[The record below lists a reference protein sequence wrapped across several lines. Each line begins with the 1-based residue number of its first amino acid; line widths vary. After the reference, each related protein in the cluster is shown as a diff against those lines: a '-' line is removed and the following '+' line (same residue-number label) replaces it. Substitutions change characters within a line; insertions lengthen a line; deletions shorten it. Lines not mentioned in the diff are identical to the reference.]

1 MSLRNQLL
9 AAIAKAGGA
18 TINDLE
24 ESTGLTRKKLHDNI
38 KAALTDDLLTRSR
51 DVVTGLPYYQLTAKG
66 QQRLAAA
73 PNAKLFHERQP
84 QPAVGDNTGSRE
96 SVPPVGQVSPP
107 AEVAATG
114 NAGAGHDASADSELS
129 GELRFA
135 LGMIRKALGI
145 DHDPSIGIVPTI
157 EALIESNNDW
167 RASADSAQTI
177 IENQR
182 LRIAALEDEIAYLT
196 ADSGEESAFTA
207 DDTIAPRYLV
217 VSPDELYQSPQAA
230 VDEMAINELAN
241 DDSIVMECRAIG
253 TVQVKPRFVPHQEA
267 GQ

>member
-9 AAIAKAGGA
+9 AAIAQAGGA

-107 AEVAATG
+107 AEVAASEG

-167 RASADSAQTI
+167 RASTDSAQTI

-196 ADSGEESAFTA
+196 ADSGKESAFTA

-217 VSPDELYQSPQAA
+217 VHPDELYHSPQEAA
-230 VDEMAINELAN
+230 DATALL
-241 DDSIVMECRAIG
+241 SGGIVIEARAIG
-253 TVQVKPRFVPHQEA
+253 TVQVKAVFVPHPEA